1 MSDAEQAAPYRE
13 VVIMSYE
20 NGLSMEERVSSLF
33 QPDTLLPDQ
42 YLDTYRRKLP
52 LEPEKKLML
61 AVLEDAIACFQ
72 KYVSARD
79 GKGKVLFQDA
89 EDWIKEENGDR
100 LFSFA
105 HVCETLGFDPAYLR
119 QGLKAWKQQHAARPI
134 QAKIYRLAPRRRK
147 SRRGVPLSRRTGR
160 RLRRAAGH

>member
-1 MSDAEQAAPYRE
+1 
-13 VVIMSYE
+13 MSYE

-42 YLDTYRRKLP
+42 YLDTYRRKLH
-52 LEPEKKLML
+52 LEPERKLML

-72 KYVSARD
+72 KYVFARQ
-79 GKGKVLFQDA
+79 GKGKILFQDA
-89 EDWIKEENGDR
+89 EDWIMDENADG

-119 QGLKAWKQQHAARPI
+119 QGIVVWKQQHAALQGP
-134 QAKIYRLAPRRRK
+134 AKVYRLAPRRRK
-147 SRRGVPLSRRTGR
+147 SSRGVPLSRRAGR
-160 RLRRAAGH
+160 RLRRAAGR

>member
-1 MSDAEQAAPYRE
+1 
-13 VVIMSYE
+13 MSYE

-42 YLDTYRRKLP
+42 YLDTYRRKLH

-61 AVLEDAIACFQ
+61 AVLEDAVACFQ
-72 KYVSARD
+72 KYVFARD

-89 EDWIKEENGDR
+89 EGWIMEGNDDG

-119 QGLKAWKQQHAARPI
+119 QGLKAWKQQQAAQPI
-134 QAKIYRLAPRRRK
+134 QAKIYRLLPRRRK
-147 SRRGVPLSRRTGR
+147 SRRGVPLSGGARR
-160 RLRRAAGH
+160 RLRRAAGR

>member
-1 MSDAEQAAPYRE
+1 
-13 VVIMSYE
+13 MSYE

-42 YLDTYRRKLP
+42 YLDTYRRKLH
-52 LEPEKKLML
+52 LEPEKKLLM

-72 KYVSARD
+72 KYIFARQ
-79 GKGKVLFQDA
+79 GKGKALFQDA
-89 EDWIKEENGDR
+89 EDWIMDESADG

-119 QGLKAWKQQHAARPI
+119 QGLLRWQEQHAGVQVP
-134 QAKIYRLAPRRRK
+134 AKVYQLAPQRRK
-147 SRRGVPLSRRTGR
+147 SRRGVPLSGRVAR
-160 RLRRAAGH
+160 RLRRAAGR